1 MAAAELLLTT
11 SNPVFKAYLLHVAVL
26 GLKMLLMS
34 PLTARQRF
42 KNKIFASPE
51 DTVSMKGAKVKYDH
65 PDIERVRR
73 GHLNDLENITVF
85 FIVALAYLLT
95 NPSPGLAINLFR
107 AYTIARI
114 GHTIVYCVIPLPQP
128 SRFLF
133 WIVGWGITV
142 FMTGSV
148 ILKFM

>member
-1 MAAAELLLTT
+1 MAAAEVLLTI
-11 SNPVFKAYLLHVAVL
+11 SNPVLKAYLFHVAVL

-42 KNKIFASPE
+42 KHKIFISPE
-51 DTVSMKGAKVKYDH
+51 DTASMKGAKVKYDH

-73 GHLNDLENITVF
+73 GHQNDLENITVF

-107 AYTIARI
+107 AFTTARI
-114 GHTIVYCVIPLPQP
+114 GHTIVYCVIPIPQP
-128 SRFLF
+128 TRFLF
-133 WIVGWGITV
+133 FFVGWAITF
-142 FMTGSV
+142 FMAGSV
-148 ILKFM
+148 VLHCL